1 MNVKSLMTKDV
12 ELIEETEP
20 LVNVARMMRDDDIG
34 SVPVRNGDRLVGMVT
49 DRDIVTRALADGKKA
64 GELCAKDAMTDRVL
78 YCREDW
84 SAEEAAAN
92 MAKNRVRRLPVLDE
106 NKRLVGIISLGDISQ
121 TVDFSATGAAYGEIA
136 AAPGR

>member
-1 MNVKSLMTKDV
+1 MNVKNLMTKDV
-12 ELIEETEP
+12 DLIEETEP

-49 DRDIVTRALADGKKA
+49 DRDIVTRVLANGKNTQDM
-64 GELCAKDAMTDRVL
+64 CARDAMTDRVL

-92 MAKNRVRRLPVLDE
+92 MAKNRIRRLPVLDE
-106 NKRLVGIISLGDISQ
+106 NKQLVGIVSLGDISK
-121 TVDFSATGAAYGEIA
+121 TIDFSATGAAYGEIA
-136 AAPGR
+136 AAPGQ

>member
-12 ELIEETEP
+12 DLIEETEP

-49 DRDIVTRALADGKKA
+49 DRDIVTRVLADGKNVTD
-64 GELCAKDAMTDRVL
+64 LCAKDAMTDRVL
-78 YCREDW
+78 YCRENW

-92 MAKNRVRRLPVLDE
+92 MAENRVRRLPVLDE
-106 NKRLVGIISLGDISQ
+106 NKQLVGIVSLGDISK
-121 TVDFSATGAAYGEIA
+121 TVDLSATGAAYGEIA
-136 AAPGR
+136 AAPGQ